1 MVCRYATVTW
11 TRSCDW
17 TGGRLV
23 HAKQHDTCHTA
34 PATHGYDIRN
44 RMNNVTLL
52 DATRVRDK
60 RKTLV
65 YKDLASPAVLG
76 AEEFE
81 FLKDLVPERW
91 QYNIERTT

>member
-1 MVCRYATVTW
+1 MGTTFVTE
-11 TRSCDW
+11 
-17 TGGRLV
+17 
-23 HAKQHDTCHTA
+23 
-34 PATHGYDIRN
+34 Y
-44 RMNNVTLL
+44 NVTLL

-91 QYNIERTT
+91 HYNIQRTT

>member
-1 MVCRYATVTW
+1 MGTTFVTE
-11 TRSCDW
+11 
-17 TGGRLV
+17 
-23 HAKQHDTCHTA
+23 
-34 PATHGYDIRN
+34 Y
-44 RMNNVTLL
+44 NVTLL

-81 FLKDLVPERW
+81 FLKDLVPERR
-91 QYNIERTT
+91 QYNAQRTT

>member
-1 MVCRYATVTW
+1 MWYATVTW
-11 TRSCDW
+11 TRSVW
-17 TGGRLV
+17 LEKRKALV

-44 RMNNVTLL
+44 RIRNVTLL

-91 QYNIERTT
+91 QYNIQRTT